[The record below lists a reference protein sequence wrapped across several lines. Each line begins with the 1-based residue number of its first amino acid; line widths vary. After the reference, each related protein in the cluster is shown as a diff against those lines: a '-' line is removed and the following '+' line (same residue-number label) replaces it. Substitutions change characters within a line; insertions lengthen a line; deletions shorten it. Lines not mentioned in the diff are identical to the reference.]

1 MGEAK
6 RTARFKP
13 NGPRTYGNKTVS
25 STSGMLVEPTVDLQ
39 LEHVISV
46 AIMRAG
52 TLHAVLARGSHQQLR
67 ASIGTEPTDVCGFKT
82 STGRFVTRDEAKA
95 LAVRCGQLRGDMSKE
110 LLSSDLW

>member
-95 LAVRCGQLRGDMSKE
+95 LAVRCGQLRGGMSRE